1 MPLTTSKRFIVL
13 PLLIYMLAAAAPA
26 SASGNAALSESSGVT
41 AQRPAESSGVT
52 AQRPAVEIV
61 RECEPSVVAVVG
73 KLSKLSRDYSD
84 MSSNIVHGSGIVYK
98 SNGYIVTNH
107 HVVDGCEKL
116 FVVLS
121 DKRIY
126 EARVVGAD
134 EASDIALI
142 KIEKGMLKPVV
153 FADSAAVETGAP
165 VITIGT
171 PVSFDLYNSVG
182 VGVISGI
189 DRYSVF
195 TEYYCLQTDATANQG
210 NSGGPIIDM
219 EGRTLGIIAVKYADF
234 SNITLCITSHTIQYI
249 VPQLLRYGRVRR
261 PDPGGKPEQSLM
273 ADFGLSG
280 NQGLYITEITED
292 GPMAEAGVTG
302 DDMLL
307 AINGSYLSTYLD
319 YTEELKN
326 YAPGDT
332 VELTLRR
339 GNNIRTVQIT
349 FAEKE

>member
-1 MPLTTSKRFIVL
+1 MVLPLTTSKRFITVL
-13 PLLIYMLAAAAPA
+13 LLICLWAPAAPA
-26 SASGNAALSESSGVT
+26 LASGNGTRAEGDRVT
-41 AQRPAESSGVT
+41 TQGLV
-52 AQRPAVEIV
+52 VDVV
-61 RECEPSVVAVVG
+61 RACEPSVVAIVG

-126 EARVVGAD
+126 EAKVVGAD
-134 EASDIALI
+134 EPSDLALL
-142 KIEKGMLKPVV
+142 KIEKGMLKPVE
-153 FADSAAVETGAP
+153 FADSSAVETGAS

-171 PVSFDLYNSVG
+171 PISFDLYNSVG

-189 DRYSVF
+189 DRYSAF

-219 EGRTLGIIAVKYADF
+219 EGKALGIIAVKYADF

-249 VPQLLRYGRVRR
+249 VPQLLKYGSVRR
-261 PDPGGKPEQSLM
+261 PDPGAKPEQSLM

-280 NQGLYITEITED
+280 NQGLYITEITDD
-292 GPMAEAGVTG
+292 GPMAAAGVTG
-302 DDMLL
+302 DDTLL
-307 AINGSYLSTYLD
+307 AINGVYLNTYLD

-326 YAPGDT
+326 YVPGDT

-349 FAEKE
+349 FAERE